1 MSFSS
6 PWHLRR
12 NSKSLPTSTSTEGFS
27 APTSRR
33 LAPPRQRPAP
43 PLRGRGGAG
52 RGNPAGSRPS
62 AARRRR
68 RHGER
73 GLWRG
78 QRGRLLRPAALRVA
92 ASGGD
97 APREHGESA
106 RESPEPRVPATRA
119 RGPPAAERDRWR
131 RLRVRG
137 LAESAGPRAPPRP
150 CPLQPVRPVAC
161 PTGWLRTLSPQLGG
175 QAPPHPRPLIRAA
188 LVRDVPEVLRGGWPV
203 ASLAVGGTGEWHGTA
218 GGRHAAAPS
227 LGNSPGRDFL
237 KPRGVAGGRLAWRPE
252 GESLPSRRLAA
263 GLLTHQN
270 ALPPRSGASPL
281 APGVQGGFPYL
292 GMKTLNADALAAQWA

>member
-1 MSFSS
+1 MAAAACPGPGGERGAPRPSASLS
-6 PWHLRR
+6 PPAR
-12 NSKSLPTSTSTEGFS
+12 
-27 APTSRR
+27 ASRR
-33 LAPPRQRPAP
+33 LPHWVAPD
-43 PLRGRGGAG
+43 L
-52 RGNPAGSRPS
+52 
-62 AARRRR
+62 
-68 RHGER
+68 
-73 GLWRG
+73 
-78 QRGRLLRPAALRVA
+78 V
-92 ASGGD
+92 
-97 APREHGESA
+97 
-106 RESPEPRVPATRA
+106 SPTR
-119 RGPPAAERDRWR
+119 
-131 RLRVRG
+131 
-137 LAESAGPRAPPRP
+137 
-150 CPLQPVRPVAC
+150 
-161 PTGWLRTLSPQLGG
+161 G

-188 LVRDVPEVLRGGWPV
+188 LVRDVPEVLRGDWPV

-252 GESLPSRRLAA
+252 GESLPSRRLAT